1 MDALMNVLMAVQSI
15 EDRFHINVWVT
26 LLGFFMAPML
36 GMGLGVA
43 RREWIVLGLGVG
55 LVALGWGVGLL
66 GQGGVMTFLNS
77 LGYGTIVG
85 FVLTPPYRKTV
96 GRPQAN
102 PEVEGEP
109 QGVEERTQQPEVG
122 RTANDPGEAPGV

>member
-1 MDALMNVLMAVQSI
+1 MDVLMVVQSI
-15 EDRFHINVWVT
+15 EDRFHINLWVT
-26 LLGFFMAPML
+26 LLGFFAGPIL

-43 RREWIVLGLGVG
+43 RREWIVLGLGLG
-55 LVALGWGVGLL
+55 LVGLGWGVGLL
-66 GQGGVMTFLNS
+66 KQAAVMTFLSS
-77 LGYGTIVG
+77 LGYGMIVG

-96 GRPQAN
+96 GSPQAN

-109 QGVEERTQQPEVG
+109 QGVDQRPQQPEVG